1 MTYFRLHAFWK
12 SQVTNLKRHPPIGR
26 RYKPRSEIFS
36 LPLILPAI
44 AEVQPI
50 EKPRARRR
58 HLRFEDRTS
67 PNWFSIPKI
76 ASVATAGMSWF
87 RLSEQTLRVDKWS
100 PAGVR
105 LPNGAAAGLK

>member
-12 SQVTNLKRHPPIGR
+12 SQVTNLKIDVIHRSVGDTSLGIGR
-26 RYKPRSEIFS
+26 DFF
-36 LPLILPAI
+36 LPSTLPAI

-67 PNWFSIPKI
+67 PKLVLNTQNCKRCDHRDSIKT
-76 ASVATAGMSWF
+76 SLHHT
-87 RLSEQTLRVDKWS
+87 
-100 PAGVR
+100 PAAM
-105 LPNGAAAGLK
+105 L